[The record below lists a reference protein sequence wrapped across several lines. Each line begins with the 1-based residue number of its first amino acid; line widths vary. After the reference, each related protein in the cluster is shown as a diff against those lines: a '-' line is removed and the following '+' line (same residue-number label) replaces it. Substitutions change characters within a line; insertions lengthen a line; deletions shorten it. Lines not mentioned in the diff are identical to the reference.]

1 MNYSAFKEG
10 SITHLTEPRNI
21 DGNTHTYQSCYIE
34 PSVAISQATHESLGR
49 FQV

>member
-21 DGNTHTYQSCYIE
+21 NGSTHTHTHKHTPIK
-34 PSVAISQATHESLGR
+34 VAT
-49 FQV
+49 